1 MYKYDLNFN
10 KDTIKTEMRR
20 LINQTWKLLP
30 LREENNDWEKPLS
43 TIIEELAGMSKIL
56 FDQELLFFP
65 LICKLEGLFILVK
78 QEDFNLYR
86 KTIFECLTLMN
97 DIIKIICQ
105 Q

>member
-1 MYKYDLNFN
+1 MCKYDLNFN
-10 KDTIKTEMRR
+10 KDTIKKEIRK

-30 LREENNDWEKPLS
+30 LREEDDDWEKPLA
-43 TIIEELAGMSKIL
+43 TIIEELAGMSKIF

-78 QEDFNLYR
+78 QEDFYLYR

-105 Q
+105 